1 MANDISGLDGYLY
14 WKKTPTDAPGA
25 FSLQLN
31 QTPTLDPFPV
41 GQLTQA
47 TDYRGQY
54 AVSAVDKAGNATAKV
69 AFNNIEAQTLNPNPE
84 TTPMPAER
92 VARIDAIVAKCLAAG
107 AGPGITLGI
116 VSPYGYLIKSYGDGS
131 TSKEKYF
138 RMASQSK
145 MMTARAVLRF
155 IELGLL
161 SFEDTLEQFI
171 PGVPNGEMITVEHM
185 LTMTSGIFDHQ
196 LAASLGL
203 NFTLNPT
210 MAMSVDQ
217 MIDYIKTG
225 APMFVPGE
233 GYYYTNGN
241 YFLLGRILEVLDPD
255 QRSADQIITEDVLI
269 PVGMSNTYWQ
279 VDTGVPRSPYDIMY
293 DNDPISSTIIGLFW
307 GLTLGLFGPA
317 PVVKRDVSAQNPNF
331 VWAAGANIS
340 LITDMIKWGQEL
352 LDGTL
357 LSTEMNELLTT
368 HFNEHPTPPW
378 GLQKQG
384 PPRYKYG
391 YGLYRIEEWIG
402 HGGSWLGADSGTMV
416 HPDTGTIITV
426 FNNFQW
432 PTAPAMTTL
441 FFEIATD
448 LLPGSTAMA
457 PTVVRPESGSIG
469 YSGGTPNVNVV
480 STGTVIPTPGTI
492 TFTGGQPT
500 IVAPVVPAAGSIG
513 FTGGTPNVNVVPTFE
528 PVEVF
533 NQNLTDEPIPAGA
546 TVLRILKIRGS
557 GGNGSAGT
565 AVYNSTGGSGGGSGA
580 VVNEITIPVA
590 DLDASVYSTKWGVNG
605 GDSELICGGK
615 RLTAK
620 GGKPGTLTTAYNAT
634 VAGGLGGLWEAVG
647 VSGATGANGKKGGDS
662 HMNGGGPGVSGAGV
676 DVGGSGAGGRGSWGG
691 ISGGV
696 QPGGSSLTVTG
707 TTGAGGDA
715 AGDGAG
721 AGGGEGEAG
730 GDWGAGGGGGYSYGN
745 VGGGAGGAGAPGL
758 IHLRWE

>member
-25 FSLQLN
+25 WSLQLN

-69 AFNNIEAQTLNPNPE
+69 PFNSIEAQTLNPNPE
-84 TTPMPAER
+84 TAPMSAER
-92 VARIDAIVAKCLAAG
+92 VARIDAIAAKCLAAG

-116 VSPYGYLIKSYGDGS
+116 VSPYGFLIKSYGDGS

-225 APMFVPGE
+225 APMFPPGE

-255 QRSADQIITEDVLI
+255 QRSADQIITEDVLV

-307 GLTLGLFGPA
+307 GITLGLFGPA
-317 PVVKRDVSAQNPNF
+317 PVIKRDVSAQNPNF

-357 LSTEMNELLTT
+357 LSVEMNELLMS
-368 HFNEHPTPPW
+368 HFNEHPTTPW

-391 YGLYRIEEWIG
+391 YGLYRIEEWVG

-416 HPDTGTIITV
+416 RPESGTIITV

-441 FFEIATD
+441 FFEIAND
-448 LLPGSTAMA
+448 LHPGSVSMA
-457 PTVVRPESGSIG
+457 PVVTQPESGTINFA
-469 YSGGTPNVNVV
+469 GGTPQVNVIP
-480 STGTVIPTPGTI
+480 TGTVVPTSGTI
-492 TFTGGQPT
+492 TFTGGVPEVVVPIT
-500 IVAPVVPAAGSIG
+500 PESGSINFAGGVPNVIVAPA
-513 FTGGTPNVNVVPTFE
+513 FQ
-528 PVEVF
+528 PVEIF
-533 NQNLTDEPIPAGA
+533 NQNLHDEPIPDGA
-546 TVLRILKIRGS
+546 TLLRIYKIRGP
-557 GGNGSAGT
+557 GGNGSSGT
-565 AVYNSTGGSGGGSGA
+565 SQYNCTGGSGGGSGA
-580 VVNEITIPVA
+580 VIHEITIPVA
-590 DLDASVYSTKWGVNG
+590 DLDSALYSTKWGQPG
-605 GDSELICGGK
+605 GFSEFICGSR
-615 RLTAK
+615 RLTAR
-620 GGKPGTLTTAYNAT
+620 GGGSGTLSGYYNAT
-634 VAGGLGGLWEAVG
+634 APGGVGGTWEKVG
-647 VSGATGANGKKGGDS
+647 FPDATGANGVPGSSS
-662 HMNGGGPGVSGAGV
+662 HMYGGGPGSSGVAN
-676 DVGGSGAGGRGSWGG
+676 DVGGGGAGGRGSYGG
-691 ISGGV
+691 IAGGV
-696 QPGGSSLTVTG
+696 QPGGRSLTVVG
-707 TTGAGGDA
+707 TTGPGGDA
-715 AGDGAG
+715 EGDGAG
-721 AGGGEGEAG
+721 AGGGEGQPG
-730 GDWGAGGGGGYSYGN
+730 GDWGAGGGGGYSNGNIYGQP
-745 VGGGAGGAGAPGL
+745 GGDGAPGL